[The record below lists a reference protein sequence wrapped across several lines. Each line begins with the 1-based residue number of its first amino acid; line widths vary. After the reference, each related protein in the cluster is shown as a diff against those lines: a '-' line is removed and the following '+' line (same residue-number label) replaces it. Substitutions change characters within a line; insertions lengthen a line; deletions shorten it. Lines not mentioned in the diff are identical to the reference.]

1 MTPPIPVILG
11 QTASGK
17 TSVGIALAKLFDGE
31 IISVDSRK
39 VYRGL
44 PIGTA
49 TPNGVWKGEAYIVE
63 DVPHYLMGHL
73 APDQPYTAG
82 DFAIDAE
89 TLIEKILAR
98 GKRPILVGGTGF
110 YFKAL
115 QQGLPKL
122 PPRDEALRDALQKK
136 GDMIGFETLH
146 RELSEVDPL
155 AAKNISVNDRHKII
169 RALEVRELTGQPFS
183 SWKNSGR
190 QPSMHKFIVL
200 GLKWPKDELESRI
213 ERRSKKMAED
223 GMIAEAARVLEAGYS
238 KICPALASFGYREAV
253 QVLEKEIPESEFLP
267 RLIKGT
273 KAYAKRQQTWFR
285 TQIKP
290 AWFEVNASSRKEEIA
305 LRMKD
310 FIQHAPK

>member
-1 MTPPIPVILG
+1 MDAPIPVLLG

-17 TSVGIALAKLFDGE
+17 TSVGIHLAKLLDGE

-49 TPNGVWKGEAYIVE
+49 TPAGVWKGEAYVVE
-63 DVPHYLMGHL
+63 GVPHYLMGHL
-73 APDQPYTAG
+73 SPDQIYTAG
-82 DFAIDAE
+82 DFATDAE
-89 TLIEKILAR
+89 TLIEKILKR

-115 QQGLPKL
+115 QKGLPKL
-122 PPRDEALRDALQKK
+122 PPRDEELRQSLQKK
-136 GDMIGFETLH
+136 GETGGFDALH
-146 RELSEVDPL
+146 QELAAVDPV
-155 AAKNISVNDRHKII
+155 AAKNISVKDRHKII

-183 SWKNSGR
+183 SWKDVER
-190 QPSMHKFIVL
+190 HPSARKFAVL
-200 GLKWPKDELESRI
+200 GLKWPKAVLETRI
-213 ERRSKKMAED
+213 EQRSKKMWEE
-223 GMIAEAARVLEAGYS
+223 GMIQEAARVLSAGHA
-238 KICPALASFGYREAV
+238 KTCAALASFGYREAV

-285 TQIKP
+285 TQIAP
-290 AWFEVNASSRKEEIA
+290 AWFDVNDSSSKEEIA
-305 LRMKD
+305 LKMRD
-310 FIQHAPK
+310 FIQTPK